1 MDCPDEI
8 IVKRQVEPN
17 QVSTKTSA
25 APDREAPKKESDPIA
40 CSLSSD
46 ALEFQQLMKEL
57 SPILAQ
63 CTSLSLNNRTNELIV
78 QLIRYIRMPA

>member
-1 MDCPDEI
+1 LDGRDEI

-17 QVSTKTSA
+17 QVSTKTGA
-25 APDREAPKKESDPIA
+25 APDREAPKKELDPIA

-46 ALEFQQLMKEL
+46 ALEFEQLMNEL
-57 SPILAQ
+57 NPILAQ
-63 CTSLSLNNRTNELIV
+63 CTSLSLNNRTTELIV